1 MDEEEALAL
10 VVQKRE
16 RMTELQTRSVDAK
29 KKQINDAIA
38 VIRAFCI
45 EHESCI
51 DCPLSQYEIDEG
63 GYYCDFPS
71 NWEEID

>member
-29 KKQINDAIA
+29 KKKLNDAIA
-38 VIRAFCI
+38 VLRDIC
-45 EHESCI
+45 EGHGYSN
-51 DCPLSQYEIDEG
+51 CPLFKVICYGST
-63 GYYCDFPS
+63 YYCDFPI
-71 NWEEID
+71 NWADID

>member
-1 MDEEEALAL
+1 MDANE
-10 VVQKRE
+10 
-16 RMTELQTRSVDAK
+16 K
-29 KKQINDAIA
+29 KKLNEAIA
-38 VIRAFCI
+38 VIRSFCI